1 MPPPVPFRVV
11 GANETAA
18 QFDQAAAQRAATIYP
33 PNKTPSL
40 TGLNGYIW
48 DQWMIMRRHRD
59 TASSGWSYRLLRA
72 LRAFNGEYEPE
83 QIIAIKKFGGSE
95 VYARL
100 LAMKCRGTTSLLR
113 DVYLGPE
120 RPWGLEPD
128 DDPPIP
134 DEIIQSIQTL
144 VHSELQEATQAHY
157 QSLMQ
162 TAAHYHAV
170 SQAHAYGQQ
179 TGQSAQ
185 QVQSTLPPEPPPPPP
200 IPDANAIR
208 DRILGLEAA
217 AREAA
222 KKKCAQQT
230 QIAEDKIQ
238 EILNEGGFYT
248 ALAEFLVD
256 LPLFPYAVIKG
267 PVVRIKTSV
276 EWIQTPS
283 QSPPALSRAP
293 PNPSSPD
300 FHQQNRMGAPGQTA
314 PRVAG
319 PKQAVVTNKPILCWE
334 RVSPFD
340 IYWTPGV
347 SDIANANVIERMR
360 LTRAELNDLL
370 DMPGFNTDE
379 VRAVLDEYGSGGLVD
394 TWDQT
399 DQPRAIL
406 ESREDPRFNQ
416 SGIISCLQFQGNVQ
430 GKHLLDIGFDPRQI
444 TDPSRDYHIQAWLIG
459 THIIKAQL
467 TPSPRK
473 RHQYYVTSLEKV
485 PGTPVGNGLP
495 DILTDI
501 TTVANATLRSL
512 VNNLSIA
519 SGPQVIVNDDRLSD
533 GEDGEDLYPWK
544 RWHVKSDPFGNNTE
558 PAISFFNPASN
569 AQELLAVYQAFSQL
583 ADEISAIPKFMT
595 GTPSAGVGRTAS
607 GLSMLMQNSA
617 KILQTVCSNID
628 RDVIGE
634 VLDGLFD
641 MIMLFDK
648 SGILTGDEKAKTLG
662 VASAIQRET
671 ERSRQLEFLQ
681 LTANPI
687 DMQIIG
693 PKGRAQVLRSVAEK
707 IGLPGEDIV
716 PSDEA
721 LAAQQKVAAAMAAQQ
736 GIPGHAQSPPEQPS
750 PGAQAQGQQ
759 AGPPANNQQGPMTN
773 NVGAVAGGVG

>member
-1 MPPPVPFRVV
+1 MPPMVPFRVV
-11 GANETAA
+11 GTNETAA
-18 QFDQAAAQRAATIYP
+18 QYDQAAAQHAAAVYP
-33 PNKTPSL
+33 PRKTPDI
-40 TGLNGYIW
+40 TGLSGYIW

-83 QIIAIKKFGGSE
+83 QILAIKKFGGSD

-113 DVYLGPE
+113 DVYLGQE
-120 RPWGLEPD
+120 RPWGLEAD
-128 DDPPIP
+128 VDPPIP
-134 DEIIQSIQTL
+134 DEIIQSIQAL
-144 VHSELQEATQAHY
+144 VHSELQQATQAHY
-157 QSLMQ
+157 QALMQ

-170 SQAHAYGQQ
+170 QQVQAYGQQ
-179 TGQSAQ
+179 TGQTAQ
-185 QVQSTLPPEPPPPPP
+185 QVQQSLPPDPGPPPP

-208 DRILGLEAA
+208 DRILMLEEA

-222 KKKCAQQT
+222 KRKCVQQT
-230 QIAEDKIQ
+230 KIAEDKIQ

-276 EWIQTPS
+276 EWIQQQS
-283 QSPPALSRAP
+283 QSPGVMDRAP

-300 FHQQNRMGAPGQTA
+300 FHQQNAMGAPGQTM

-370 DMPGFNTDE
+370 DMPGFNADE

-416 SGIISCLQFQGNVQ
+416 SGMISCLQFQGNVQ
-430 GKHLLDIGFDPRQI
+430 GKHLVDIGFDPRQV
-444 TDPSRDYHIQAWLIG
+444 TDPSRDYHVQAWLIG
-459 THIIKAQL
+459 THVIKVQM

-512 VNNLSIA
+512 VNNMSIS
-519 SGPQVIVNDDRLSD
+519 SGPQVTVNDDRLSD
-533 GEDGEDLYPWK
+533 GEDGEDMYPWK

-558 PAISFFNPASN
+558 PAVSFFNPTSN
-569 AQELLAVYQAFSQL
+569 AQELLTVYQAFSQI

-595 GTPSAGVGRTAS
+595 GTPTAGIGRTAS

-628 RDVIGE
+628 RDIMAE
-634 VLDGLFD
+634 VLEGLYD

-648 SGILTGDEKAKTLG
+648 SGILTGDESVKTLG

-693 PKGRAQVLRSVAEK
+693 PMGRAQVLRSVADK
-707 IGLPGEDIV
+707 LGLPGENIV
-716 PSDEA
+716 PSEEQ
-721 LAAQQKVAAAMAAQQ
+721 LQAQQKAAAAMAAAQ
-736 GIPGHAQSPPEQPS
+736 GAPGHMQQPPEQQQ

-759 AGPPANNQQGPMTN
+759 AGPIANQQQGPMTN

>member
-1 MPPPVPFRVV
+1 MPPLVPFRVV
-11 GANETAA
+11 GTNETAA
-18 QFDQAAAQRAATIYP
+18 QFDAAAAQRAALYP
-33 PNKTPSL
+33 PNRTPSI
-40 TGLNGYIW
+40 TGLSGYIW
-48 DQWMIMRRHRD
+48 DQWMMMRRHRD

-83 QIIAIKKFGGSE
+83 QVLAIKKFGGSE

-113 DVYLGPE
+113 DIYLGPE

-134 DEIIQSIQTL
+134 DEIVQSIQTL
-144 VHSELQEATQAHY
+144 VQSELQEATQAHY
-157 QSLMQ
+157 QALMN
-162 TAAHYHAV
+162 TAAHFHAV
-170 SQAHAYGQQ
+170 SQVHAHGQQ
-179 TGQSAQ
+179 TGQTAQ
-185 QVQSTLPPEPPPPPP
+185 QVQASLPPDPGPPPPV
-200 IPDANAIR
+200 PDANSIR
-208 DRILGLEAA
+208 DRILGLEEA

-222 KKKCAQQT
+222 KKKCAKQT
-230 QIAEDKIQ
+230 HIAEDKIQ

-248 ALAEFLVD
+248 AFAEFLVD

-276 EWIQTPS
+276 EWIQTPAP
-283 QSPPALSRAP
+283 SPGPLDRAP
-293 PNPSSPD
+293 PNPNAPD
-300 FHQQNRMGAPGQTA
+300 AQQQNVMGAPGLTK
-314 PRVAG
+314 PRVSG
-319 PKQAVVTNKPILCWE
+319 PKQATVTNKPILCWE

-360 LTRAELNDLL
+360 LTRAEINDLL

-379 VRAVLDEYGSGGLVD
+379 VRAVLDEYGSGGIVD

-416 SGIISCLQFQGNVQ
+416 SGLISCLQFQGNVQ
-430 GKHLLDIGFDPRQI
+430 GSHLIDIGFDQSQI
-444 TDPSRDYHIQAWLIG
+444 ADKSRDYHIQAWLIG
-459 THIIKAQL
+459 THVIKAQL

-501 TTVANATLRSL
+501 TTVTNATLRAL

-569 AQELLAVYQAFSQL
+569 AQELLAVYQAFSQI

-628 RDVIGE
+628 RDVISE
-634 VLDGLFD
+634 VLEGLFD
-641 MIMLFDK
+641 MIMMFDK
-648 SGILTGDEKAKTLG
+648 SGMLTGDEKARVLG
-662 VASAIQRET
+662 VATAVQRET

-721 LAAQQKVAAAMAAQQ
+721 IEGQQKAAAAMAAAQ
-736 GIPGHAQSPPEQPS
+736 GIPGHAQAPPEQPS
-750 PGAQAQGQQ
+750 PGAQTQGQQ
-759 AGPPANNQQGPMTN
+759 AGPIANGQQGPMTA

>member
-1 MPPPVPFRVV
+1 M
-11 GANETAA
+11 
-18 QFDQAAAQRAATIYP
+18 
-33 PNKTPSL
+33 S
-40 TGLNGYIW
+40 GLSGYIW

-83 QIIAIKKFGGSE
+83 QILAIKKFGGSE

-100 LAMKCRGTTSLLR
+100 ISMKCRGTTSLLR

-128 DDPPIP
+128 TDPPIP

-144 VHSELQEATQAHY
+144 VHSELQEVTQAHY
-157 QSLMQ
+157 QALMQ

-170 SQAHAYGQQ
+170 AQVHAYGQQ
-179 TGQSAQ
+179 TGQTAA
-185 QVQSTLPPEPPPPPP
+185 QVQSSLPPEPPPPPP

-208 DRILGLEAA
+208 DRILMLEEA

-230 QIAEDKIQ
+230 KIAEEKIQ

-248 ALAEFLVD
+248 ALAECLVD
-256 LPLFPYAVIKG
+256 VPLFPYCVMKG
-267 PVVRIKTSV
+267 PVVRIKTNV
-276 EWIQTPS
+276 EWAQTPS
-283 QSPPALSRAP
+283 PTPGLLDNAP
-293 PNPSSPD
+293 PNPNSPD
-300 FHQQNRMGAPGQTA
+300 FKVQQAMGARGQTR
-314 PRVAG
+314 PRVG
-319 PKQAVVTNKPILCWE
+319 GQRQPIVTNKPILCWE

-347 SDIANANVIERMR
+347 SDIENANVIERMR
-360 LTRAELNDLL
+360 LTRAEINDLL
-370 DMPGFNTDE
+370 DMPGFDTDE

-416 SGIISCLQFQGNVQ
+416 SGMISCLQFQGNVQ
-430 GKHLLDIGFDPRQI
+430 GNHLVDIGFSPLQI

-459 THIIKAQL
+459 SHVIKAQL

-473 RHQYYVTSLEKV
+473 RHQYYVTSFEKV

-512 VNNLSIA
+512 VNNLSIS
-519 SGPQVIVNDDRLSD
+519 SGPQVVVNDDRLSD
-533 GEDGEDLYPWK
+533 GEDGEDMYPWK

-569 AQELLAVYQAFSQL
+569 AQELLSVYQSFSQL

-595 GTPSAGVGRTAS
+595 GTPTAGIGRTAS

-617 KILQTVCSNID
+617 KILQTVAANID
-628 RDVIGE
+628 RDIISKVME
-634 VLDGLFD
+634 GLYD
-641 MIMLFDK
+641 MLMLYDK
-648 SGILTGDEKAKTLG
+648 SGLLTGDETIKVLG
-662 VASAIQRET
+662 VAVAVQRET

-693 PKGRAQVLRSVAEK
+693 PKGRASVLRAVSDK
-707 IGLPGEDIV
+707 LGLPGADIV
-716 PSDEA
+716 PSDDQLE
-721 LAAQQKVAAAMAAQQ
+721 AQQKAAAAMAAQQ
-736 GIPGHAQSPPEQPS
+736 GVPGHQQQPPEQPS
-750 PGAQAQGQQ
+750 PGAQAQGGQ
-759 AGPPANNQQGPMTN
+759 AGPPANNQQGPMIN
-773 NVGAVAGGVG
+773 NVGAIAGGVG

>member
-1 MPPPVPFRVV
+1 M
-11 GANETAA
+11 
-18 QFDQAAAQRAATIYP
+18 
-33 PNKTPSL
+33 
-40 TGLNGYIW
+40 
-48 DQWMIMRRHRD
+48 MRRHRD

-83 QIIAIKKFGGSE
+83 QVLAIKKFGGSE

-120 RPWGLEPD
+120 RPWSLEPD

-134 DEIIQSIQTL
+134 DEIVQSIQTL
-144 VHSELQEATQAHY
+144 VHSELQEATQGHY
-157 QSLMQ
+157 QALMA
-162 TAAHYHAV
+162 TAAHFHAV

-179 TGQSAQ
+179 TGQTAQ
-185 QVQSTLPPEPPPPPP
+185 QVQQSLPPDPGPPPP

-208 DRILGLEAA
+208 DRILGLETA

-222 KKKCAQQT
+222 KKKCATQT
-230 QIAEDKIQ
+230 KIAEDKIQ
-238 EILNEGGFYT
+238 EILNEGGFFT

-283 QSPPALSRAP
+283 AP
-293 PNPSSPD
+293 STPLPSNPN
-300 FHQQNRMGAPGQTA
+300 APGQTA
-314 PRVAG
+314 PRTGGA
-319 PKQAVVTNKPILCWE
+319 KQAVVTNKPILCWE

-347 SDIANANVIERMR
+347 SDIANANCIERMR

-370 DMPGFNTDE
+370 DMPGFDADE
-379 VRAVLDEYGSGGLVD
+379 VRAVLDEYGSGGLTD

-416 SGIISCLQFQGNVQ
+416 SGLISCLQFQGNVQ
-430 GKHLLDIGFDPRQI
+430 GSHLLDIGFDPSQV
-444 TDPSRDYHIQAWLIG
+444 TDKSRDYHIQAWLIG
-459 THIIKAQL
+459 THVIKAQL

-501 TTVANATLRSL
+501 TTVTNATLRAL

-569 AQELLAVYQAFSQL
+569 AQELLGVYQAFSQI

-628 RDVIGE
+628 RDIISE

-641 MIMLFDK
+641 MIMMFDK
-648 SGILTGDEKAKTLG
+648 SGMLTGDEKARVLG
-662 VASAIQRET
+662 VATAIQRET

-681 LTANPI
+681 LTANPM

-693 PKGRAQVLRSVAEK
+693 PKGRAQVLRSVASK

-721 LAAQQKVAAAMAAQQ
+721 LEAQQKVAAAMAQQQ

-750 PGAQAQGQQ
+750 GPNQGRHKPKVVKPVHQLI
-759 AGPPANNQQGPMTN
+759 TN
-773 NVGAVAGGVG
+773 RVR

>member
-1 MPPPVPFRVV
+1 MPPVVPFRVV
-11 GANETAA
+11 GTNQTAA
-18 QFDQAAAQRAATIYP
+18 QFDADAAQRAAQYP
-33 PNKTPSL
+33 PNRTPNL
-40 TGLNGYIW
+40 TGLTGYIW
-48 DQWMIMRRHRD
+48 DQWTIMRRHRD

-113 DVYLGPE
+113 DVYLGQE

-144 VHSELQEATQAHY
+144 VHAELQEATQTHY
-157 QSLMQ
+157 QALMQ
-162 TAAHYHAV
+162 AAAHYHAV
-170 SQAHAYGQQ
+170 SQAHIYGQQ
-179 TGQSAQ
+179 TGQTQQ
-185 QVQSTLPPEPPPPPP
+185 QVAASLPPDPGPPPP

-208 DRILGLEAA
+208 DRILGLEEA
-217 AREAA
+217 ARDAA
-222 KKKCAQQT
+222 KKKCSQQT
-230 QIAEDKIQ
+230 KIAEDKIQ
-238 EILNEGGFYT
+238 EILNEGGFYS

-276 EWIQTPS
+276 EWIQVPAPS
-283 QSPPALSRAP
+283 PGIMDRAP
-293 PNPSSPD
+293 PNLNSPD
-300 FHQQNRMGAPGQTA
+300 FNQQNAIGAPGQTA

-347 SDIANANVIERMR
+347 SDIANANCIERMR

-416 SGIISCLQFQGNVQ
+416 SGMISCLQFQGNVQ
-430 GKHLLDIGFDPRQI
+430 GSHLIDIGFDPQQI
-444 TDPSRDYHIQAWLIG
+444 TDKSRDYHIQAWLIG

-512 VNNLSIA
+512 VNNLSIS

-533 GEDGEDLYPWK
+533 GEDGEDMFPWK

-569 AQELLAVYQAFSQL
+569 AQEMLAVYQAFSQL

-595 GTPSAGVGRTAS
+595 GTPSAGIGRTAS

-628 RDVIGE
+628 RDIISE
-634 VLDGLFD
+634 VLEGLFD
-641 MIMLFDK
+641 MIMQFDK
-648 SGILTGDEKAKTLG
+648 SGILTGDEKAKVLG
-662 VASAIQRET
+662 VATAIQRET

-693 PKGRAQVLRSVAEK
+693 PKGRAQVLRSIADK
-707 IGLPGEDIV
+707 IGLPGENIV
-716 PSDEA
+716 PTEEQLDQ
-721 LAAQQKVAAAMAAQQ
+721 QQKVAAAMAMQQ
-736 GIPGHAQSPPEQPS
+736 GIPGHASQQPEQPS
-750 PGAQAQGQQ
+750 PGAQTQGQQ